1 MRSVAW
7 LMSALLRSLDFHQK
21 ALEFRGECIRIIDGW
36 RNKIRKSSGVLTFV
50 LGDSSEALMDLEAN
64 LVDLFTIDHH
74 WLDAFG
80 DHRLGDI
87 FAADTG
93 NFYFFSAVD
102 PDIVR
107 QLSRNFNE
115 WFGYELYVHRIVFR
129 PVVVMLGH
137 AVSGADDCVAVL
149 GRTVFV
155 VGGLEPLDHGI
166 VGLLRMQRVINGALG
181 RFVEFRERAIREGG
195 EWAKDSAD
203 ALGIHD
209 EGTHVI
215 LRLGVRLEVR
225 HIVADPFLRRF
236 AP

>member
-7 LMSALLRSLDFHQK
+7 LMSALLRSLDLHQK
-21 ALEFRGECIRIIDGW
+21 PLEFRCVSIRIIDRW
-36 RNKIRKSSGVLTFV
+36 SKKIRQCPRVLTFV
-50 LGDSSEALMDLEAN
+50 LGNSPEALMDLEAN
-64 LVDLFTIDHH
+64 LVDFLAIDHH
-74 WLDAFG
+74 RLDALG
-80 DHRLGDI
+80 DHRLRDI
-87 FAADTG
+87 LAADARD
-93 NFYFFSAVD
+93 FYFFPAMD
-102 PDIVR
+102 PDVVR
-107 QLSRNFNE
+107 QFNRNFNE

-149 GRTVFV
+149 GRAVFV

-215 LRLGVRLEVR
+215 L
-225 HIVADPFLRRF
+225 
-236 AP
+236 